1 MAMGTRKGR
10 ARQSDLWIASSAIV
24 ETPGNA
30 FYDRL
35 NQILK
40 AHKFDQKVETLC
52 RKFYKKSP
60 LGRPSLA
67 PGVYFRALLLGY
79 FEGLDSERG
88 IAWRAADSLSLRHF
102 LGYALDEATADHS
115 TISRTR
121 RLYWVETHKAV
132 FRWVV
137 GLLSGEGL
145 IRGQTI
151 AMDATTL
158 EANAALKS
166 IVRRADGQPYNEYL
180 KELAQAAGIENPTR
194 EQLAR
199 LDRKRKKKGSN
210 EEWMS
215 PADPD
220 ARITKMKDGRTHLA
234 HKAEHAVDLASGALL
249 AVTLQPASDGDT
261 STIHRTLAE
270 AQSAAREIN
279 ERAVEETIADK
290 GYHSGEVLKKL
301 HEQGVRSYI
310 PEPDRGR
317 RHWTGKDV
325 EQKRTYDNRRRL
337 SGDRGRRLQKVRSE
351 LMERSF
357 AHLYETGGMRRVH
370 LRGRD
375 NILKRLLVHA
385 AAFNISLILR
395 QQLGAGKPRQLQ
407 GASLALF
414 AFNLR
419 LLMTCEPHQRLPDR
433 RTPETH

>member
-67 PGVYFRALLLGY
+67 PGVYFRALLIGY

-151 AMDATTL
+151 AIDATTL

-180 KELAQAAGIENPTR
+180 KE
-194 EQLAR
+194 LAR

-279 ERAVEETIADK
+279 ERAVEETVADK

-325 EQKRTYDNRRRL
+325 EQKRTYDNRRRV

-419 LLMTCEPHQRLPDR
+419 LLMTCEPHPRLPDR